1 MNFNLT
7 EMIKT
12 ENKLDLSVEEIMTK
26 QVHTVDAGDKMA
38 DVRKTMS
45 NHHIRHA
52 PVLKK
57 GKLVGIL
64 SMTDVQR
71 MTFSATYGED
81 EAEIDD
87 TISDMFT
94 AELVMHRNPVTLN
107 FQQSIKDAA
116 EIFIENEFHALPVLQ
131 DDKLVGIVTTTD
143 ILSFIVKLN

>member
-1 MNFNLT
+1 MNFNHT
-7 EMIKT
+7 EMINT

-26 QVHTVDAGDKMA
+26 QVHTVDASDKMA
-38 DVRKTMS
+38 DVRKKMS

-52 PVLKK
+52 PVMKN
-57 GKLVGIL
+57 GKMIGIL

-94 AELVMHRNPVTLN
+94 AELIMHKNPVTLD
-107 FQQSIKDAA
+107 FHQSIKEAA
-116 EIFIENEFHALPVLQ
+116 EIFIENEFHALPVLR
-131 DDKLVGIVTTTD
+131 DEKLVGIVTTTD
-143 ILSFIVKLN
+143 ILNYIVKQN